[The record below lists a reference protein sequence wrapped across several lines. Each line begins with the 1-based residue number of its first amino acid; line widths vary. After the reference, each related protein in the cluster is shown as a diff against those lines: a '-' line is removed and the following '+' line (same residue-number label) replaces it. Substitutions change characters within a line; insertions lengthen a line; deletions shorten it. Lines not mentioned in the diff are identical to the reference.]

1 MPQDPVVPQAIANV
15 SRRYAAKEWAMLS
28 PRQITAEIYAEIRR
42 LDQQR
47 LEDSKALRQPTSKVA

>member
-1 MPQDPVVPQAIANV
+1 
-15 SRRYAAKEWAMLS
+15 MLS